1 MNIQLIRNATI
12 VVEYAGKKILV
23 DPMFSKKGELA
34 SAPIPAKDWN
44 MKKNPLHEL
53 PVSVEEIIKD
63 IDFVFLSHLH
73 FDHWDKAAEKALPK
87 GIKIFVQDENDQ
99 QKIKKS
105 GFTDVEIL
113 AEHSKYG
120 DIKLSRTKAQ
130 HGKGF
135 ILRIAG
141 HVSGLVLQHPTE
153 KTLYIAA
160 DTIWYKEVEKTIS
173 KYNPE
178 VIVVNG
184 GDNRFI
190 IGNQLVMNK
199 ADIYSVHKASPDAK
213 IVVVHMEG
221 VNHYTLSKKELRVFL
236 NEKSISNNVLVPED
250 GEKIKF
256 NGK

>member
-1 MNIQLIRNATI
+1 MKIQLIRNATI

-34 SAPIPAKDWN
+34 TAPMPAKDWN

-53 PVSVEEIIKD
+53 PISIDEIIKD

-73 FDHWDKAAEKALPK
+73 FDHWDKAAENALPK
-87 GIKIFVQDENDQ
+87 NIKIFVQDKNDKK
-99 QKIKKS
+99 KIEKS

-113 AEHSKYG
+113 SENSTFE

-135 ILRIAG
+135 ILRLAG
-141 HVSGLVLQHPTE
+141 QVCGIVLRHPSE

-160 DTIWYKEVEKTIS
+160 DTVWYEEVEKTLN
-173 KYNPE
+173 KFKPE

-184 GDNRFI
+184 GDNRFF

-199 ADIYSVHKASPDAK
+199 QDIFSVHKATPNAK
-213 IVVVHMEG
+213 IIVVHMEG
-221 VNHYTLSKKELRVFL
+221 VNHNTLSRRELSEFI
-236 NEKSISNNVLVPED
+236 NEKTISDKVIIPID
-250 GEKIKF
+250 GEKI
-256 NGK
+256 NM

>member
-1 MNIQLIRNATI
+1 MKIQLIRNATI

-34 SAPIPAKDWN
+34 TAPMPAKDWN

-53 PVSVEEIIKD
+53 PISIDEIIKD

-73 FDHWDKAAEKALPK
+73 FDHWDKAAENALPK
-87 GIKIFVQDENDQ
+87 NIKIFVQDKNDKK
-99 QKIKKS
+99 KIEKS

-113 AEHSKYG
+113 SENSTFEE
-120 DIKLSRTKAQ
+120 IKLSRTKAQ

-135 ILRIAG
+135 ILRLAG
-141 HVSGLVLQHPTE
+141 QVCGIVLRHPSE

-160 DTIWYKEVEKTIS
+160 DTVWYEEVEKTLN
-173 KYNPE
+173 KFKPE

-184 GDNRFI
+184 GDNRFF

-199 ADIYSVHKASPDAK
+199 QDIFSVHKATPNAK
-213 IVVVHMEG
+213 IIVVHMEG
-221 VNHYTLSKKELRVFL
+221 VNHNTLSRRELSEFI
-236 NEKSISNNVLVPED
+236 NEKTISDKVIIPID
-250 GEKIKF
+250 GEKI
-256 NGK
+256 NM